1 MTETIK
7 SIADWNEQTFPDAT
21 FDDQRQKFYEEMG
34 EYNNT
39 DHKDISELADMFIVA
54 CGAIRFDLLEAMFE
68 LGTVCYFANKNHEM
82 RLKELR
88 KAVNDKMEINRKRKW
103 GKTDNGTYHHIANNE
118 GANE

>member
-1 MTETIK
+1 MAETIK

-21 FDDQRQKFYEEMG
+21 FDDQRKKFYEEMV
-34 EYNNT
+34 EYDNT
-39 DHKDISELADMFIVA
+39 DHKDISELADMFIAA
-54 CGAIRFDLLEAMFE
+54 CGSIRFDLLEAMFQ
-68 LGTVCYFANKNHEM
+68 LGTVCYVAHKNHEM
-82 RLKELR
+82 RWDELR